1 MLRKTSTEAKGA
13 GSTLLKKQ
21 DSPRAPLNR
30 GRTDH
35 ASLVPGTEGADQV
48 GSRSWYNGPYDG
60 RMFKACRRLFD
71 GEALNWLTGVK
82 YLRDSGMSLDSI
94 KEYVEL
100 CLEGDST
107 IPKRCDIIRTQ
118 REKVRAQLE
127 EAKRRLQYMD
137 HKIELYQTIMEKGT
151 PDTMN
156 PGKWP
161 ARSVG

>member
-1 MLRKTSTEAKGA
+1 MFTVKEAD
-13 GSTLLKKQ
+13 KQ
-21 DSPRAPLNR
+21 LHLSEHTIRFYTDR
-30 GRTDH
+30 GLIPHVFRDK
-35 ASLVPGTEGADQV
+35 
-48 GSRSWYNGPYDG
+48 NNN
-60 RMFKACRRLFD
+60 RLFD

>member
-1 MLRKTSTEAKGA
+1 M
-13 GSTLLKKQ
+13 
-21 DSPRAPLNR
+21 
-30 GRTDH
+30 
-35 ASLVPGTEGADQV
+35 
-48 GSRSWYNGPYDG
+48 
-60 RMFKACRRLFD
+60 
-71 GEALNWLTGVK
+71 NWLTGVK

-127 EAKRRLQYMD
+127 EAKRRLQYMN

-156 PGKWP
+156 TGKWP
-161 ARSVG
+161 APSVG

>member
-1 MLRKTSTEAKGA
+1 
-13 GSTLLKKQ
+13 
-21 DSPRAPLNR
+21 
-30 GRTDH
+30 
-35 ASLVPGTEGADQV
+35 
-48 GSRSWYNGPYDG
+48 
-60 RMFKACRRLFD
+60 MFRDKNNNRLFD

-127 EAKRRLQYMD
+127 EAQRRLQYMD

-161 ARSVG
+161 APSVG